1 MQIRLVAEWPT
12 ILWRSA
18 TTRTT
23 AVLTFVAGALAQ
35 YYMAG
40 FAFLAFMPPEI
51 QIPAGGAI
59 LFGLLG
65 LPLILARIVAQP
77 NMVAKVEEKIAA
89 KANDTQPEI

>member
-1 MQIRLVAEWPT
+1 MKLEFIEEWPT
-12 ILWRSA
+12 VLWRSA
-18 TTRTT
+18 STRTT
-23 AVLTFVAGALAQ
+23 ALLTFIAGALAQ

-65 LPLILARIVAQP
+65 LPLILSRIIAQP
-77 NMVAKVEEKIAA
+77 KMAAKVEEKQAE
-89 KANDTQPEI
+89 KLTETGGES